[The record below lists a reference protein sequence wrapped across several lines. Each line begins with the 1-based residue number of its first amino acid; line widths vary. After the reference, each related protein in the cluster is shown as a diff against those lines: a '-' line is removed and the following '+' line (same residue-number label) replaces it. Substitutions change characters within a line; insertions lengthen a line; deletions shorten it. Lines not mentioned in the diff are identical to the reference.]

1 MHDLI
6 LALLACLMGLFA
18 PGTGTRRAGSG
29 PVSVEAAGAPRTAPA
44 APRLPAHRSPYG
56 REERFDDPAGPLVR
70 PYLVRFEENAR
81 RQRRR
86 LALVLAADFGVDL
99 DARVPHGAGADR

>member
-1 MHDLI
+1 MRIIHAFAR
-6 LALLACLMGLFA
+6 ALTDLFA

-29 PVSVEAAGAPRTAPA
+29 PVAVEAAGARRTAPA

-70 PYLVRFEENAR
+70 PYLVQFEESAR

-99 DARVPHGAGADR
+99 DARVPQGAGADR

>member
-1 MHDLI
+1 MGIIH
-6 LALLACLMGLFA
+6 AFARALMGLFA

-29 PVSVEAAGAPRTAPA
+29 PVPVEAAGAPRTDPA

-70 PYLVRFEENAR
+70 PYLVQSEENAR

-99 DARVPHGAGADR
+99 DARVLHGAGADR